1 MSSYLAESTLRA
13 ADGGSWLLLESA
25 LGATPHG
32 LVQNPSFFRGF
43 AVRPDVMANALLA
56 VADVAASRYFDAA
69 FRLSDVLDPVMTAG
83 GDRLRCESFSAC
95 NGVYARL
102 DLLASGLDGGEIGF
116 GTTNVDINA
125 ALRSALANV
134 HRNELLHFA
143 VGRDGLLVSTPAE
156 SHFERKVELP
166 DRWVR
171 GFAETPGI
179 AAEMSH
185 VATLSGAATAQFLSS
200 LPSARPGRTLVL
212 LPSARGFREVTTAR
226 PHSVTLAGTGRLAA
240 ARRVARFA
248 TSVDIFK
255 HAGGSS
261 AWAFQLPG
269 AHFTL
274 LLSPAPTRG
283 FSGEGG
289 ILESLAEPGAEA
301 AGEAVLEFLSW
312 QSVVSAGELL
322 TRTKLAAPHITQGLA
337 YLGASGK
344 VGFDLLEG
352 EYFHREL
359 PLDRQRTV
367 KDYPRLAAA
376 RSIVAAGGVVRR
388 EHWWEV
394 CSATGNYAYRIRRTD
409 GSFRCNCPWWTD
421 NQGSRGPCKH
431 VLAVRLL
438 LLEAG
443 GIREGGPYGD

>member
-1 MSSYLAESTLRA
+1 M
-13 ADGGSWLLLESA
+13 
-25 LGATPHG
+25 
-32 LVQNPSFFRGF
+32 
-43 AVRPDVMANALLA
+43 
-56 VADVAASRYFDAA
+56 
-69 FRLSDVLDPVMTAG
+69 
-83 GDRLRCESFSAC
+83 
-95 NGVYARL
+95 
-102 DLLASGLDGGEIGF
+102 
-116 GTTNVDINA
+116 
-125 ALRSALANV
+125 
-134 HRNELLHFA
+134 
-143 VGRDGLLVSTPAE
+143 
-156 SHFERKVELP
+156 
-166 DRWVR
+166 
-171 GFAETPGI
+171 
-179 AAEMSH
+179 
-185 VATLSGAATAQFLSS
+185 
-200 LPSARPGRTLVL
+200 
-212 LPSARGFREVTTAR
+212 
-226 PHSVTLAGTGRLAA
+226 
-240 ARRVARFA
+240 
-248 TSVDIFK
+248 
-255 HAGGSS
+255 
-261 AWAFQLPG
+261 
-269 AHFTL
+269 L

-376 RSIVAAGGVVRR
+376 RTIVAAGGVVRR